1 MGIFLALAGGW
12 RPESESDAATLT
24 DVVLQPRNPITT
36 EPPIFRTMTA
46 LSGSLEGPIR
56 VGPCAL
62 TLNVRRILRPGL
74 ITDSMFGTLRYM
86 TDSQDG
92 EFLQH
97 EIGTGNNGPIPR
109 PQNLACDNCR
119 VKKASLLR
127 IRCNG
132 RRSGC
137 SRCDTLGV
145 SCIYSEPA
153 TRKSRKRTLTPT
165 YGAGENASASE
176 EPRRTPVQD
185 PNGPERPQLDRL
197 SSNPENIDP
206 RLTQLGSDNKSNA
219 PDRLYLNSFDWHMGD
234 GGAQAVS
241 AHMESRLEP
250 DASLPDADAPLLVGP
265 KSYTDDSMALMM
277 HAPSLLSPAETHS
290 DAQRDPHH
298 QDTRSTCSC
307 LATAVFLL
315 DEFEAYSSDSN
326 DRLLDSSLSS
336 HREVLSWC
344 KRMLRCAQCRGRP
357 ENMTVFNLVLERL
370 VSLGDSMVD
379 AYFELANDSS
389 PSSHSTSTSSSV
401 VGQRSRFPSRSS
413 PPLPP
418 LDFVGRLGLY
428 LGDYEMGGREWK
440 ALVRVLVFMQIGAL
454 DSFFV
459 QLKRLPFLAQR
470 SSHMV
475 RLLTSEQ
482 RNARIAR
489 RLWPELPE
497 GTSVSESGPYVMLGL
512 CPL

>member
-1 MGIFLALAGGW
+1 
-12 RPESESDAATLT
+12 
-24 DVVLQPRNPITT
+24 
-36 EPPIFRTMTA
+36 
-46 LSGSLEGPIR
+46 
-56 VGPCAL
+56 
-62 TLNVRRILRPGL
+62 
-74 ITDSMFGTLRYM
+74 MFGTLRYVA
-86 TDSQDG
+86 DSQDG
-92 EFLQH
+92 EFLEH
-97 EIGTGNNGPIPR
+97 EMTTGSTGPIPR

-127 IRCNG
+127 IRCSG

-137 SRCDTLGV
+137 SRCNTLGV
-145 SCIYSEPA
+145 PCIYSEPA

-185 PNGPERPQLDRL
+185 PNGPEHPQLERL
-197 SSNPENIDP
+197 SPVPKNIDP
-206 RLTQLGSDNKSNA
+206 RLTQLGSSNNTSA
-219 PDRLYLNSFDWHMGD
+219 PDRLYLNSFDWHMDD

-241 AHMESRLEP
+241 AHMEPRLEP
-250 DASLPDADAPLLVGP
+250 DASLPDADASLLARS
-265 KSYTDDSMALMM
+265 KSHTDDPMALLM
-277 HAPSLLSPAETHS
+277 HAPCPLSPAHTSS
-290 DAQRDPHH
+290 DAQQNPHY

-307 LATAVFLL
+307 LSTAVFLL

-336 HREVLSWC
+336 HREVVSWC
-344 KRMLRCAQCRGRP
+344 ERMLRCSQCRGRH

-379 AYFELANDSS
+379 AYFELADERSLSS
-389 PSSHSTSTSSSV
+389 NSTSSSSSLA
-401 VGQRSRFPSRSS
+401 GPRSQFPSRSS
-413 PPLPP
+413 PPLPA
-418 LDFVGRLGLY
+418 LDFARRLDLH
-428 LGDYEMGGREWK
+428 LGDYQMRGREWK

-454 DSFFV
+454 DSVFV
-459 QLKRLPFLAQR
+459 RMKRLPCLAQR

-497 GTSVSESGPYVMLGL
+497 GTLVSESGPYVMLGL
-512 CPL
+512 CSP